1 MLEMRYLFSIRMF
14 DSLLIMFNDDE
25 VTIES
30 VGGWAVDIF
39 ALDQEPYFVP
49 LDVYKA
55 KKSRT
60 KIPSFFGFLCLYTQ
74 VHKTKFD

>member
-1 MLEMRYLFSIRMF
+1 MLEMRYLFSIIRMF

-49 LDVYKA
+49 LDAYKA
-55 KKSRT
+55 KKSGT
-60 KIPSFFGFLCLYTQ
+60 AIL
-74 VHKTKFD
+74 